1 MPTERSAGQGRD
13 EQLKRV
19 QEACFISVAQRENVL
34 GVVERNDSA
43 DERAVLEDGYAARPP
58 YQHPLG

>member
-19 QEACFISVAQRENVL
+19 QEACFISVVQRGNVL
-34 GVVERNDSA
+34 GVAEAWDSA
-43 DERAVLEDGYAARPP
+43 DE
-58 YQHPLG
+58 